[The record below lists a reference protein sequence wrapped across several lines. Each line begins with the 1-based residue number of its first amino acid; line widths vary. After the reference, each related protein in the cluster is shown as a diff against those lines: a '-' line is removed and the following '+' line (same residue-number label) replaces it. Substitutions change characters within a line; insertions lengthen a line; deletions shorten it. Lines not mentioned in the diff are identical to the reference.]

1 MIRIPSDS
9 PGRNKSETFTSYVQ
23 AMDVET
29 LRWPEQRSRRAALRD
44 AHLPR
49 LLLVDP
55 STEPPVCADALE
67 DWAFMT
73 AVVSEIEARTIALRL
88 LAEGSLEDAPTPK
101 PPELSQDGILRVGS
115 AWVSLPPLEARLVC
129 AMLERP
135 GAVVSR
141 DRLTEAGWP
150 EGTNDRNS
158 LDVHIMRLRR
168 RLGELGLVVR
178 TVRSRGY
185 ALQV

>member
-1 MIRIPSDS
+1 
-9 PGRNKSETFTSYVQ
+9 
-23 AMDVET
+23 MDVES
-29 LRWPEQRSRRAALRD
+29 LRWPEQRSRRSALRD
-44 AHLPR
+44 ARLPR

-55 STEPPVCADALE
+55 ADGPPVCADALE
-67 DWAFMT
+67 DWAFSSAT
-73 AVVSEIEARTIALRL
+73 DAELEARTIALRL
-88 LAEGSLEDAPTPK
+88 LAEGSMEETPAPK
-101 PPELSQDGILRVGS
+101 PPELTADGILRVGS
-115 AWVSLPPLEARLVC
+115 AWVSLPPLEARLIY

-150 EGTNDRNS
+150 DGTNDRNS

-168 RLGELGLVVR
+168 RLSELGLVVR

-185 ALQV
+185 ALQI